1 MEKLFC
7 RFLTKIGMIDKDTS
21 LKFMKIYNDIYNDN
35 KSINIFELS
44 FQILIAFFNN
54 ITSNQKNYMCHNLP
68 LKFYEM
74 HETNKKHKLIS
85 LLSKKRMKNKIKLSK
100 YFFKWKNLSN
110 NTKENN
116 KLKKNY
122 NSFNKKNSSNKR
134 NSKNIINNINKMI
147 YPKYSSKESILFDKS
162 NSIEE
167 EGFSLDKIYKS
178 DSQLCLSNTK
188 KCCKNPEKKIFNN
201 FLNNIKYKEINKST
215 TENKILNSKKKRN
228 FSHSINNINDI
239 KGNKIKKEIRECT
252 FKPKINNL
260 KQSITTSKIYYQP
273 KKEELQ
279 SRFDKLYYDN
289 EKYKLSKEIKA
300 IELDNMTNK
309 ELTFNPNINYAPNL
323 LNDQKKVKFENRINN
338 FLQLKNKH
346 SDDMKNKMD
355 KEFNRNHSFTPKINK
370 SYSSNSFIPKTY
382 NEKNEFD
389 NFPVYIRLYE
399 ESKLRKRKNYERK
412 KDIDDYIT
420 NLSNNLN
427 KKISVD
433 FKKIN
438 DLYKY
443 KKKSEINEKT
453 RNKVQKE
460 EGITFKPFIYKN
472 KFSKNIHSNFY
483 KRNSKFIEDKEKFI
497 FLNQNSIS
505 PKVKISNKEK
515 KEIVKNIVDRLYNE
529 SKSRSKNNN
538 ECNKYIKSIQESFNN
553 LKNYEYINY
562 HNYNSIE

>member
-1 MEKLFC
+1 
-7 RFLTKIGMIDKDTS
+7 
-21 LKFMKIYNDIYNDN
+21 
-35 KSINIFELS
+35 
-44 FQILIAFFNN
+44 
-54 ITSNQKNYMCHNLP
+54 
-68 LKFYEM
+68 
-74 HETNKKHKLIS
+74 
-85 LLSKKRMKNKIKLSK
+85 
-100 YFFKWKNLSN
+100 
-110 NTKENN
+110 
-116 KLKKNY
+116 
-122 NSFNKKNSSNKR
+122 
-134 NSKNIINNINKMI
+134 
-147 YPKYSSKESILFDKS
+147 
-162 NSIEE
+162 
-167 EGFSLDKIYKS
+167 
-178 DSQLCLSNTK
+178 
-188 KCCKNPEKKIFNN
+188 
-201 FLNNIKYKEINKST
+201 
-215 TENKILNSKKKRN
+215 
-228 FSHSINNINDI
+228 
-239 KGNKIKKEIRECT
+239 
-252 FKPKINNL
+252 
-260 KQSITTSKIYYQP
+260 
-273 KKEELQ
+273 
-279 SRFDKLYYDN
+279 
-289 EKYKLSKEIKA
+289 
-300 IELDNMTNK
+300 
-309 ELTFNPNINYAPNL
+309 
-323 LNDQKKVKFENRINN
+323 
-338 FLQLKNKH
+338 
-346 SDDMKNKMD
+346 MD

-497 FLNQNSIS
+497 FLNHKSIS

-529 SKSRSKNNN
+529 SKSRSRNNN

-553 LKNYEYINY
+553 LKNYEHINY
-562 HNYNSIE
+562 HNFNSIE